1 MPFGIP
7 IYDPDEEDFST
18 NGRGLLFPLSATVEW
33 TAGGAYELEM
43 DIPVDEDLRWTLA
56 ADECI
61 IKAPVPMRESP
72 FYEAASGS
80 VPGQTITRE
89 IYEVDTN
96 GGRLHLRQKPATSA
110 KILAKYR
117 EGTEVVKLAD
127 AGSSDGYTWI
137 QVAVVDGGATGYM
150 ATQWLQF
157 VRSETETASETQPGS
172 GAPVRVQPSRDQL
185 FRVYSVEPD
194 TGEGTI
200 HIAARHI
207 FYDLS
212 YNIVNGAYA
221 PEDVPI
227 AQAAQQAFSMLLNAH
242 DFTLTVLAEGNVT
255 GDYGYKPFVE
265 ALLGDSDGMLA
276 QAGALLVVDNYDIFI
291 LPPDGRDMGV
301 TVRRGKNL
309 KGVKV
314 NYDSSDVITRIVPE
328 GKNEEGDPLY
338 LTAPGYVDS
347 PRIAE
352 YAFPRAKKIAYDV
365 RVGENEGEFASEDA
379 ARAELV
385 QLAQADFDGGIDL
398 PTYGLDVDLVML
410 EDTEDYP
417 DYANLQAIHA
427 YDIVTVID
435 GLIGL
440 TAQVR
445 MTYYK
450 ANLLT
455 GQYETVTLG
464 EVESVEQAVTG
475 ASIVSGSVS
484 GDRLIPGSVD
494 GAMLRDLT
502 VRYGK
507 FTAATVQQLAAD
519 AFTAVKAHINELDAG
534 SIDASKIDTASLSA
548 AVANIV
554 TLMVG
559 SITADTIETDQLAA
573 VLGDFLSLYSD
584 YAGIDFADIKDMTV
598 DEMIFRVG
606 VGTELFIDRLVA
618 TNAFLASAT
627 LGNLI
632 MRGEDGN
639 YYRISVQS
647 DGTVITTP
655 VELTDEEIAAGE
667 TDDGK
672 GVVDSDVDIP
682 AMNGGQ
688 IAGSSAVISTI
699 LTDALT
705 AGKITAGQALI
716 ASAEIPELYTT
727 AINAIGNSIDITANS
742 TIQMLIGVADAIRAW
757 YTFSENGLEV
767 GKAGS
772 TYSTLTDDTG
782 FHILQ
787 LDEKIGSFAKR
798 RLITEAVQVGPVNAS
813 GMRIVMRSAYDGGV
827 IFVPEEVS

>member
-1 MPFGIP
+1 MIGIP
-7 IYDPDEEDFST
+7 IYAQNATDFSS
-18 NGRGLLFPLSATVEW
+18 GGLGLLTPTEC
-33 TAGGAYELEM
+33 TITEQAGGKYELTLVQP
-43 DIPVDEDLRWTLA
+43 ITSDLRWTQVLNG
-56 ADECI
+56 CI
-61 IKAPVPMRESP
+61 LKVRAPKRESP
-72 FYEAASGS
+72 IYEMTGSGS
-80 VPGQTITRE
+80 SAVTRE

-96 GGRLHLRQKPATSA
+96 GGRLHLRQKPTTSA
-110 KILAKYR
+110 KILAKYH
-117 EGTEVVKLAD
+117 EGTEVVKLTD
-127 AGSSDGYTWI
+127 AGSADGYTWI
-137 QVAVVDGGATGYM
+137 QVAVVNGGATGYM
-150 ATQWLQF
+150 ATRWLKF
-157 VRSETETASETQPGS
+157 VRSETETAAGTQPGS
-172 GAPVRVQPSRDQL
+172 GSSVKVQPSREQL
-185 FRVYSVEPD
+185 FRIYSIETDSAKMQV
-194 TGEGTI
+194 T
-200 HIAARHI
+200 AKAMHI
-207 FYDLS
+207 FYDLRG
-212 YNIVNGAYA
+212 NLVNGDYEIENVAA
-221 PEDVPI
+221 ST
-227 AQAAQQAFSMLLNAH
+227 AAQYVFSHALNAN
-242 DFTLTVLAEGNVT
+242 DFALYASDIEGSVT
-255 GDYGYKPFVE
+255 GDYSYKGLIE
-265 ALLGDSDGMLA
+265 SLLDPDEGIAA
-276 QAGALLVVDNYDIFI
+276 QAGALLVRDNFDIF
-291 LPPDGRDMGV
+291 LMPDQVRDMGV
-301 TVRRGKNL
+301 TVRRRKNL
-309 KGVKV
+309 KSVIV
-314 NYDSSDVITRIVPE
+314 TNDASDVVTRIIPV
-328 GKNEEGDPLY
+328 GRNEDGDPLY
-338 LTAPGYVDS
+338 LDGQIYVDS
-347 PRIAE
+347 SHINDYPV
-352 YAFPRAKKIAYDV
+352 PMAKKIDYSEV
-365 RVGENEGEFASEDA
+365 KVGDGEEDYESDA
-379 ARAELV
+379 AARQKLRELV
-385 QLAQADFDGGIDL
+385 QEEFDSGIDL
-398 PTYGLDVDLVML
+398 PTYGMDVDFILL
-410 EDTEDYP
+410 GNTAEYQ
-417 DYANLQAIHA
+417 DYASLQAVNL
-427 YDIVTVID
+427 YDTVTVID
-435 GLIGL
+435 EIIGL
-440 TAQVR
+440 TAKVR
-445 MTYYK
+445 V
-450 ANLLT
+450 T
-455 GQYETVTLG
+455 GYEWDALRERYNSVTLG
-464 EVESVEQAVTG
+464 ELQDLQNTTYGFNIAN
-475 ASIVSGSVS
+475 GSVS
-484 GDRLIPGSVD
+484 GNKLIAGSV
-494 GAMLRDLT
+494 GGEVLRNAT
-502 VRYGK
+502 IQYAKISV
-507 FTAATVQQLAAD
+507 AAIQQLTAE
-519 AFTAVKAHINELDAG
+519 AFNAVKANIDQLDAG
-534 SIDASKIDTASLSA
+534 SINASKIDTASLNA
-548 AVANIV
+548 AVADIV

-559 SITADTIETDQLAA
+559 SITADNIETDQLAA

-632 MRGEDGN
+632 VRGEDGN